1 MSTETETELTIDEKI
16 ENTKQSVKEHAMT
29 SMAYASI
36 VVFSLALIGVYD
48 GSVFFVP
55 IMYLVFAIG
64 GMVAT
69 GIFVSRLISQHCAFH
84 ELLAEKHAH

>member
-1 MSTETETELTIDEKI
+1 MSTETETEPTIDEKI
-16 ENTKQSVKEHAMT
+16 EKAKRTAKEYAMT
-29 SMAYASI
+29 SMACAGI

-69 GIFVSRLISQHCAFH
+69 GIFVSRLISQHDAFH